1 MNVLILGV
9 GNILLSD
16 EGIGVRA
23 VEAFREHYHVPDG
36 VDVVDG
42 GTCGMDL
49 LDIIAERD
57 HVIVLDAVRLK
68 DQPPATLI
76 RLEDEQVPA
85 FFRKRISPHQLGL
98 SDVLA
103 ALKLLDREPLGLT
116 LLGAVPESM
125 EPGLELT
132 PALIDCRDAMVELLV
147 DELRILD
154 IDPQPCARPANI
166 RPART

>member
-23 VEAFREHYHVPDG
+23 VEAFRERYHVPDG

-49 LDIIAERD
+49 MDIIAERD
-57 HVIVLDAVRLK
+57 HVIVADAVRL
-68 DQPPATLI
+68 DQPPGTLI
-76 RLEDEQVPA
+76 RLEEEQVPA
-85 FFRKRISPHQLGL
+85 FFQKRISPHQLGL

-116 LLGAVPESM
+116 LLGAVPDSL

-132 PALIDCRDAMVELLV
+132 PLLIDCRDAMVELLV
-147 DELRILD
+147 DELRSLD
-154 IDPQPCARPANI
+154 IEPQPRAHPATVRPT
-166 RPART
+166 RP